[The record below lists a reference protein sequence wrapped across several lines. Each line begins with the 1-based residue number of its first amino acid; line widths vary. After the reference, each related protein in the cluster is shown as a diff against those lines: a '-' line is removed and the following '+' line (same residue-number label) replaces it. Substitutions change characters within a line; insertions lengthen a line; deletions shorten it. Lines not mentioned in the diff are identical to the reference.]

1 MKLAQRW
8 ETVSDWLN
16 ADVVFRRIDVLLVLI
31 GISIAVYYYVFYG
44 WQAAVISTAMY
55 LMGVMIALWML

>member
-1 MKLAQRW
+1 MKLAERW

-16 ADVVFRRIDVLLVLI
+16 TDIKVRRIDIVLLLL

-44 WQAAVISTAMY
+44 WQAAVIGVAMY